1 MRNSIQIQA
10 KKWSHILGLVVIIYA
25 TIGTILSVKFQV
37 NLMAYTTP
45 IIVGFCGMTVVFAC
59 TKRFLYKMLLQDGNI
74 LFFDKQ
80 KNDTPMVFGVYEPQN
95 EPQNEPQCEPQN
107 NENDTQDYEEG
118 RQKGENVDR
127 KGGQEILEGGQ
138 ETLKGGQEKPK
149 GGQEIQNDTQNDT
162 QNDSQSDT
170 QKAKNDTQEVKNDTQ
185 GSEIDT
191 QEAKD
196 DTKNSENDTK
206 NDTKNSIYMNDT
218 QEDMNN
224 ANNIHDTKND
234 TRNDTKKETGYSYLD
249 KYVALQREVEEQNT
263 KRKVLIMEA
272 VREYVTY
279 TVAPFLKKE
288 EVLIL
293 LENINYMA
301 IGQTNLYKGI
311 RSDANNP
318 LRSPDLRHLAWNI
331 GERLGISNRERA
343 IFIKASFPFELRD
356 ATVEYLEKN
365 LRDVIPARI
374 PIDKP
379 AKGDY
384 KFNTLKQSIAA

>member
-10 KKWSHILGLVVIIYA
+10 KKWSHTLGLVVIIYA

-95 EPQNEPQCEPQN
+95 EPQCEPQCEPQN

-118 RQKGENVDR
+118 RQKSENVDR
-127 KGGQEILEGGQ
+127 KGGQK
-138 ETLKGGQEKPK
+138 TLKGGQETSK
-149 GGQEIQNDTQNDT
+149 GGQEIQNDT

-206 NDTKNSIYMNDT
+206 KDTKNSIYINDT

-224 ANNIHDTKND
+224 TNNIHDTKND
-234 TRNDTKKETGYSYLD
+234 TKNDTKKETGYSYLD
-249 KYVALQREVEEQNT
+249 KYAALQREVEEQNT
-263 KRKVLIMEA
+263 RRKVLIMEA

>member
-10 KKWSHILGLVVIIYA
+10 KKWSHTLGLVVIIYA

-95 EPQNEPQCEPQN
+95 EPQCEPQN

-118 RQKGENVDR
+118 RQKSENVDR
-127 KGGQEILEGGQ
+127 KGGQK
-138 ETLKGGQEKPK
+138 TLKGGQETSKGGQETSK
-149 GGQEIQNDTQNDT
+149 GGQEIQNDT
-162 QNDSQSDT
+162 
-170 QKAKNDTQEVKNDTQ
+170 K
-185 GSEIDT
+185 
-191 QEAKD
+191 
-196 DTKNSENDTK
+196 
-206 NDTKNSIYMNDT
+206 
-218 QEDMNN
+218 
-224 ANNIHDTKND
+224 
-234 TRNDTKKETGYSYLD
+234 NDTKKETGYSYLD

-365 LRDVIPARI
+365 LRDVIPAHI

-379 AKGDY
+379 SKGDY